1 MSPHLKKRLLFGSGV
16 FVLALSVV
24 LVVWQ
29 GSFSM
34 GEFGPANPQQ
44 TFIFWAITT
53 LIFVLMVTLGFI
65 LFREL
70 VKLYVARQANQTG
83 SRIRTK
89 LVLGALALSCV
100 PVFCLVAFS
109 FQVLSRSLNFWFT
122 NPVQQQVDVFVKAA
136 TLLEREM
143 QDETNAQAALLAAKP
158 EVLQTLAGW
167 R

>member
-1 MSPHLKKRLLFGSGV
+1 MPTHLKKRLIFGSGV
-16 FVLALSVV
+16 FLLAVSVV

-44 TFIFWAITT
+44 TFIFWAIST

-65 LFREL
+65 LFREM
-70 VKLYVARQANQTG
+70 VKLYVARQANQVG

-100 PVFCLVAFS
+100 PVFCLILFS
-109 FQVLSRSLNFWFT
+109 V
-122 NPVQQQVDVFVKAA
+122 
-136 TLLEREM
+136 
-143 QDETNAQAALLAAKP
+143 
-158 EVLQTLAGW
+158 EVLNRSVNRWFGRSTST
-167 R
+167 

>member
-1 MSPHLKKRLLFGSGV
+1 MKRQLLRRLLLGFGT
-16 FVLALSVV
+16 LV
-24 LVVWQ
+24 LVLCVVIVAMQ
-29 GSFSM
+29 GSFEL
-34 GEFGPANPQQ
+34 GHFDPTGPPQVL
-44 TFIFWAITT
+44 IFWATVI
-53 LIFVLMVTLGFI
+53 LIFVLVVTLGFL

-70 VKLYVARQANQTG
+70 VKLYIARQSNQEG

-143 QDETNAQAALLAAKP
+143 HDETTAQAALLAA
-158 EVLQTLAGW
+158 
-167 R
+167 